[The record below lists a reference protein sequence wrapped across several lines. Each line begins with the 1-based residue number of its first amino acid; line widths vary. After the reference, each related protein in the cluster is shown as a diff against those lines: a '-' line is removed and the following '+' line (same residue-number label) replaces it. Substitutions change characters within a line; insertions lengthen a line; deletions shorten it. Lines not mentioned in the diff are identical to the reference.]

1 MLPLLGEKEKEDE
14 LTGSKRKKIVGERKE
29 TVCPVCLVKRNETE
43 GEEKKAEKWALKTY
57 NKKSPPFQVPK
68 CVWQF

>member
-1 MLPLLGEKEKEDE
+1 MLRLLGEKEKEDE

-29 TVCPVCLVKRNETE
+29 IVCPVFLVKRNEK

-68 CVWQF
+68 CV